1 MDNPETQTTQQRLTK
16 KGAIKNGQSRDPEN
30 TEQRLT
36 KKGQS
41 RIDHPETQTTQHR
54 LTKKGAIKNGQSRD
68 PDNTEQRLTKKN
80 KTQKIKKRA
89 TWVLQTMNYPSY
101 RVISQIIANRC

>member
-30 TEQRLT
+30 TEQRLS

-41 RIDHPETQTTQHR
+41 RMDNPETQATQ
-54 LTKKGAIKNGQSRD
+54 
-68 PDNTEQRLTKKN
+68 N
-80 KTQKIKKRA
+80 KD
-89 TWVLQTMNYPSY
+89 
-101 RVISQIIANRC
+101 